1 MKLRD
6 LFAVAA
12 ISLFTACET
21 PYRATDGTIVVAPDG
36 IQTAFIE
43 QYPGATNVTWTY
55 YDPVVVVPVD
65 WELAGWE
72 VMDTDDY
79 LVTFDMD
86 NEDYYAWYDSD
97 GNWIGTAYVVRDH
110 TTMPTAITNL
120 VNNQYPGYSITAVN
134 REFEKDRMAYEVEL
148 KNSDTKVKL
157 LVDANG
163 NILKQKTRALY

>member
-1 MKLRD
+1 MKLID
-6 LFAVAA
+6 IFAVAA
-12 ISLFTACET
+12 ISLFTACQK
-21 PYRATDGTIVVAPDG
+21 PSRVKDGTVGVAPDG

-43 QYPGATNVTWTY
+43 QYPDATNVTWTF
-55 YDPVVVVPVD
+55 YDPAVVVPVD

-110 TTMPTAITNL
+110 
-120 VNNQYPGYSITAVN
+120 
-134 REFEKDRMAYEVEL
+134 
-148 KNSDTKVKL
+148 
-157 LVDANG
+157 
-163 NILKQKTRALY
+163 